1 MSGWEEAE
9 ARSQTAVAELR
20 SRVVNDASA
29 IMVFLGAGLSIGVGR
44 PLGRATFETP
54 APFADDARFPSWS
67 MLVERMLAELRA
79 SASERE
85 AESVERFMREQ
96 SPLDAAQLF
105 RLRTSPVR
113 YRDFLMEQ
121 FVTRLDD
128 AERLTPSHREL
139 VALPIRDLFTTNYD
153 SLIELAFERGGR
165 ELAVSTTP
173 AEFLH
178 VAVDHPDT
186 HLVKLHGT
194 WEHPDEI
201 VLTRDDYAR
210 SRLER
215 AEMFRHL
222 AQTARFSSFLFI
234 GFSLGDPNFNLIRD
248 EARAVMGDAMPTSYL
263 VQQRVDP
270 VMREYLGS
278 LDVKVVELFSWNEL
292 PGFLRAINPERD
304 PTGY

>member
-1 MSGWEEAE
+1 MSEWEEAE
-9 ARSQTAVAELR
+9 RRAEAAIAELR
-20 SRVVNDASA
+20 GRMAEDASA

-44 PLGRATFETP
+44 ALGRATFEMP
-54 APFADDARFPSWS
+54 VPLADDARFPSWP
-67 MLVERMLAELRA
+67 MLIDRMRVELRA
-79 SASERE
+79 SAGEDE
-85 AESVERFMREQ
+85 GGLIEHFMREQ

-105 RLRTSPVR
+105 RLRTTLER
-113 YRDFLMEQ
+113 YREFLTEQ
-121 FVTRLDD
+121 FITLPADG
-128 AERLTPSHREL
+128 ARLTPSHGAL
-139 VALPIRDLFTTNYD
+139 VALPVRDLFTTNYD
-153 SLIELAFERGGR
+153 SLIELAFEREGR

-173 AEFLH
+173 GEFLH
-178 VAVDHPDT
+178 VAVDHPQT

-194 WEHPDEI
+194 WERPDEI

-270 VMREYLGS
+270 VMRGYLRS
-278 LDVKVVELFSWNEL
+278 LDVEVVELFTWNEL
-292 PGFLRAINPERD
+292 PRFLRAINPAVE
-304 PTGY
+304 PAA

>member
-1 MSGWEEAE
+1 MSEWEEAE

-20 SRVVNDASA
+20 GRIVDDASA
-29 IMVFLGAGLSIGVGR
+29 IMVFLGAGLSAGVGR
-44 PLGRATFETP
+44 PLGRATFEMP
-54 APFADDARFPSWS
+54 PPLADDARFPSWS
-67 MLVERMLAELRA
+67 MLVERMLVELRA
-79 SASERE
+79 SANEGE
-85 AESVERFMREQ
+85 AESVERFIREQ

-105 RLRTSPVR
+105 RLRTAPAR

-215 AEMFRHL
+215 AEMFRHV

-234 GFSLGDPNFNLIRD
+234 GFSLSDPNFNLIRD

-304 PTGY
+304 PAGH